1 MKFVESTS
9 KEDFIP
15 EKFEQTYNRSGQ
27 LSENKEK
34 VFARYNEIKLNG
46 GAVQKRYFITTHN
59 NCPYDPHGID
69 SHREQ
74 NLRTQ
79 LKSVSKQTFDY
90 YMLYLK
96 TRNLL
101 YMTRTQR
108 SFING

>member
-1 MKFVESTS
+1 MKFVQTLS
-9 KEDFIP
+9 KENLKP
-15 EKFEQTYNRSGQ
+15 ENSESCYNRFGEPSK
-27 LSENKEK
+27 NKEK
-34 VFARYNEIKLNG
+34 VFARYNEITLNG

-59 NCPYDPHGID
+59 NCPYDPYGID